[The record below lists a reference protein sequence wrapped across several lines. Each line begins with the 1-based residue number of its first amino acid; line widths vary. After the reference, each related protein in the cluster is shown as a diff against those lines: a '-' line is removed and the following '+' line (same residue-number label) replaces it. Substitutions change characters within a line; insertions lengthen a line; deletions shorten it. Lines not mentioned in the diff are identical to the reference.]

1 MKNRY
6 EQFEYKLTQEERADM
21 RALLRFFMAE
31 HPVEPSAFERF
42 ARNFTYGKARRSY
55 LRPALAGMLIVFLVG
70 GGTSYA
76 AADALP
82 GDILYAIKTR
92 VNEPITS
99 ALALSPEA
107 KASVSATLALK
118 RIEEA
123 EVLASEGRLSF
134 ETRVELESKFEEYVI
149 EFEEKTALAEKEDA
163 IEEVADVQSDFEASL
178 KVHAAVLT
186 ELSSV
191 IPEAEKELA
200 SIQRTVAARVAT
212 VESARTTVEN
222 TISAKADKKTKDA
235 AEGKKRIV
243 EREAS
248 GRSISSSARS
258 AKASEPASEPEIASM
273 TMMMAVDPAAD
284 MGIPATTT
292 RDPVIEGL
300 ETGSAAFEVGQYGEA
315 FTKFQSA
322 LRALK
327 QEKVDQDVR
336 KRLNFNVGQGD
347 GDDEKNEWNSGANEK
362 KGNDENEKKDTID
375 EDARDEDGDEKKSS
389 DDGDTWKAASS
400 TGSTLPIKPLLNEVP
415 VRVGL

>member
-21 RALLRFFMAE
+21 RARLRFFMAE

-76 AADALP
+76 AADAPP
-82 GDILYAIKTR
+82 GAILYAIKTR
-92 VNEPITS
+92 ENEPITS

-149 EFEEKTALAEKEDA
+149 EFEEKTALAEREDA
-163 IEEVADVQSDFEASL
+163 MEEVADVQSDFEASL

-222 TISAKADKKTKDA
+222 AISARADKKTKDA

-258 AKASEPASEPEIASM
+258 AKASVPEIASM

-327 QEKVDQDVR
+327 QEKDDQDVR

-389 DDGDTWKAASS
+389 DDGDTWRAASS
-400 TGSTLPIKPLLNEVP
+400 TGSTLPINPLLNEVP